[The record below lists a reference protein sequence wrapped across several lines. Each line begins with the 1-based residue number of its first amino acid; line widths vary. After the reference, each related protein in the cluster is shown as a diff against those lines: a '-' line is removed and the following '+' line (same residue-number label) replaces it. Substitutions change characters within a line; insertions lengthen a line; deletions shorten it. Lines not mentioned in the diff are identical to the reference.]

1 MRLLLMHYS
10 IPFRTTLL
18 AITLV
23 LLATVGFAQKQKVLN
38 YPKYDKRTLHFGF
51 AFMFN
56 NQDFSVTHFGNAQLG
71 DTLLNVTATS
81 QPGFSFNIVSD
92 IALGQYTN
100 IRFLPGLSL
109 CSRQLNF
116 TYYSYTTG
124 TNRTENKI
132 VESTLLMFPLLVKY
146 KSKRLN
152 NFRAYAIGGAEYDYD
167 LLSARGLKKSAST
180 DIVRL
185 TPNQFSTSLGF
196 GFDFY
201 TNYFKFSPEFR
212 YGIGLNDIQV
222 HDGNIYSN
230 ALNGLRGKYWMVSV
244 YFE

>member
-1 MRLLLMHYS
+1 MKKHILFLA
-10 IPFRTTLL
+10 IIGTLL
-18 AITLV
+18 CVST
-23 LLATVGFAQKQKVLN
+23 TYAQKQKVLN
-38 YPKYDKRTLHFGF
+38 YPKYDKRKVHFGF
-51 AFMFN
+51 AFMLN
-56 NQDFSVTHFGNAQLG
+56 YQDFSVNHFGNAQIG
-71 DTLLNVTATS
+71 DTLLNVTATAT
-81 QPGFSFNIVSD
+81 PGFSFNIVSD
-92 IALGQYTN
+92 FALGEYTN

-116 TYYSYTTG
+116 TYYSYFKG
-124 TNRTENKI
+124 ANYTETKN
-132 VESTLLMFPLLVKY
+132 VESTLLMFPVLVKY
-146 KSKRLN
+146 KSRRLN
-152 NFRAYAIGGAEYDYD
+152 NFRAYALAGGEYDYD
-167 LLSARGLKKSAST
+167 LLSARGLKKSAAT

-185 TPNQFSTSLGF
+185 KPHQYSTTLGF

-212 YGIGLNDIQV
+212 YGIGLNDIQI